1 MGRDEETLMAYEP
14 AVVAFILGISAL
26 LFYLSFQLDMRY
38 RPLKMVFF
46 STAMGVLVIGS
57 RIVRVA
63 VSQSTSD
70 ANILGLL
77 DTMQVVMAI
86 LFYMTLA
93 WMTIVFIMG
102 LFEFIKNKGTKTMDN
117 YEKFDEKARRY

>member
-1 MGRDEETLMAYEP
+1 MAYEP

-38 RPLKMVFF
+38 KPLKMIFF
-46 STAMGVLVIGS
+46 STAMGILVIGS

-77 DTMQVVMAI
+77 DTMQVVMTL
-86 LFYMTLA
+86 LFYTTIA
-93 WMTIVFIMG
+93 WMVIVFIMQ
-102 LFEFIKNKGTKTMDN
+102 LFQFIKNKGSKTMDN
-117 YEKFDEKARRY
+117 YEKFDEKAGRY